1 MVYFGAF
8 LALIGL
14 STLVLRDGDVAGVPA
29 AGVGAGL
36 LVLGVALGAFGVAR
50 RRAVRRRKIERG
62 EPVPVGNV
70 VERARALPRLLR
82 AARQGTYADLPK
94 SRMTLWV
101 LALVYLISPID
112 ILPDLLPL
120 IGVTDDAGVAIW
132 LLTSVSTAAGLYLR
146 REREQLPETMPDRQ
160 PPPGARRPRP

>member
-14 STLVLRDGDVAGVPA
+14 STLVLRDGDVAGLPA
-29 AGVGAGL
+29 PGVGGSL
-36 LVLGVALGAFGVAR
+36 LVLGVALGAFGVVR
-50 RRAVRRRKIERG
+50 RRAVRRRKIARG
-62 EPVPVGNV
+62 EPVPIGNV
-70 VERARALPRLLR
+70 FERARALPRLLR

-94 SRMTLWV
+94 RRMTLWV

-146 REREQLPETMPDRQ
+146 RERDQLPEPMPDRQ
-160 PPPGARRPRP
+160 PPPGSRS